1 MAPVSCS
8 LETLKRLVRIRRLLI
23 LVFHAMQSDCPLDKG
38 QGMNSSAAATFTSAC
53 VLQLQPHS
61 RRSERSE
68 ECVLQHVVVVDLLNL
83 STVRAQ
89 KQKHG
94 EATSYVGRPLWLVPM
109 ADFLVRTYT
118 RGLTNL
124 LLLCVCVC
132 VCSGVDQQ

>member
-1 MAPVSCS
+1 
-8 LETLKRLVRIRRLLI
+8 
-23 LVFHAMQSDCPLDKG
+23 
-38 QGMNSSAAATFTSAC
+38 MNSSAAATFTSAC

-61 RRSERSE
+61 RRSESSE

-124 LLLCVCVC
+124 LLLCVCVYC
-132 VCSGVDQQ
+132 VAVLISSRFPATSCTTKQARGIAVVLKNPISMGWEGLTIQC